1 LRGRYLQASFSSPR
15 RNATALLGRGANKAF
30 PGGLF
35 GSQNL
40 TVETCFSAEQS
51 DVSTMQNSANDGLR
65 LAFFSD
71 LHLECGAFE
80 SSALE
85 ADIVVLAGDI
95 APKLNGLRFA
105 EQLAQRC
112 EVLYILGNHEFYG
125 THTNLANKLKSL
137 ASSRVHILDN
147 DDFVFRDVRFLG
159 CTLWTDFELI
169 EHKELAYVTAL
180 GGMNDYRRIRNADA
194 GYKRLRPGH
203 TITKHLHSRTWL
215 EGKLREPFD
224 GKTVVI
230 THHAP
235 SIRSLHER
243 DFAEPISSA
252 YASHL
257 DALVQESRAALWL
270 HGHTHRNVDYQIGET
285 RILTN
290 QRGYPDEPM
299 KGFDPSGK
307 VIDL

>member
-1 LRGRYLQASFSSPR
+1 
-15 RNATALLGRGANKAF
+15 
-30 PGGLF
+30 
-35 GSQNL
+35 
-40 TVETCFSAEQS
+40 
-51 DVSTMQNSANDGLR
+51 MQNSATSGVR

-71 LHLECGAFE
+71 LHLEFGAFE
-80 SSALE
+80 PPALD

-105 EQLAQRC
+105 ERLAEPH
-112 EVLYILGNHEFYG
+112 EVIYILGNHEYYG
-125 THTNLANKLKSL
+125 THTHLPNKLK
-137 ASSRVHILDN
+137 AQAPSRVHVLDN
-147 DDFVFRDVRFLG
+147 DEYLFCGVRFLG
-159 CTLWTDFELI
+159 CTLWTDLELT
-169 EHKELAYVTAL
+169 EDKELAYATAL

-203 TITKHLHSRTWL
+203 TITKHQHSRAWL
-215 EGKLREPFD
+215 EAKLREPFE

-235 SIRSLHER
+235 SIRSLDER
-243 DFAEPISSA
+243 DSAEPISGA

-270 HGHTHRNVDYQIGET
+270 HGHTHRNVDYKIGET

-307 VIDL
+307 VIEL